1 MQTLTECAAHAYG
14 SNRPKDS
21 ATALRVSYCNTILN
35 RSPCTFQ
42 GFVTNQHSRYIYLPS
57 CKTLYD
63 VMQGHKWSDVFVGR
77 PLPTEVAAPANFYA
91 LNSAAIL
98 RGYAMVAKSSA
109 TPNLGLSA
117 GRAG

>member
-1 MQTLTECAAHAYG
+1 MTEYQISVRLLKKIKNKTLWVQTLRECAAHAYG

-21 ATALRVSYCNTILN
+21 HKATALRVTYYNTTLN

-63 VMQGHKWSDVFVGR
+63 VMQGHK
-77 PLPTEVAAPANFYA
+77 
-91 LNSAAIL
+91 
-98 RGYAMVAKSSA
+98 
-109 TPNLGLSA
+109 
-117 GRAG
+117 